1 MGANIWWVRRDLRLN
16 DNQALQK
23 AISAGKSV
31 IPLFIFDPK
40 LLNSSNAAE
49 RRIAFLRDCL
59 SELDKA
65 LRLRG
70 SKLIVRKGDPAEV
83 LGTLVKEGKADQ
95 IFAEADYSPYA
106 RSRDG
111 MVAEQLPLVSVDGLT
126 VSHPES
132 MVKDDGTPYQVFTP
146 FMRRWKEK
154 YLTAEL
160 RLISVPDLI
169 STPSEIQSDKLDI
182 QADFRSKE
190 FEPGEKTAM
199 AKLMQFTKSP
209 DLGIERYADI
219 RNRMDKNGTA
229 ILSPY
234 LRFGLL
240 SIRQCVRAAL
250 HIIQSASDKAAKHSA
265 EIWLNELIWREFYF
279 SILYH
284 FPYVRKHSFRKE
296 LRGISWRNDE
306 HEFSAWC
313 AGQTGYP
320 VVDAS
325 MRQLLETGWMH
336 NRGRMI
342 VASFLVKDLV
352 IDWRWG
358 EKFFMKQL
366 LDGDPAANN
375 GGWQWAAGTGTDAAP
390 YFRIFNPILQ
400 GSKFDPQGDFVRSW
414 VPELSKVPQEFIH
427 APWEM
432 SPDLQKNIDCII
444 GRDYPFP
451 IVDHHFARKRILE
464 VYNQAKQ
471 RYQQI

>member
-1 MGANIWWVRRDLRLN
+1 MGTNIWWVRRDLRLN

-23 AISAGKSV
+23 AISAGKPV

-40 LLNSSNAAE
+40 LLNSSNAGE
-49 RRIAFLRDCL
+49 RRIAFLKGCL
-59 SELDKA
+59 SELDKD

-70 SKLIVRKGDPAEV
+70 SRLIVRRGDPAEI
-83 LGTLVKEGKADQ
+83 LKNLVKECNVDK

-106 RSRDG
+106 RRRDG
-111 MVAEQLPLVSVDGLT
+111 TVAEQLPLALVGGLT
-126 VSHPES
+126 ISHPES
-132 MVKDDGTPYQVFTP
+132 IVKDDGTPYRVFTP

-154 YLTAEL
+154 YLSTDL
-160 RLISVPDLI
+160 RSTSVPDLI
-169 STPSEIQSDKLDI
+169 STPGEIQSEKLDI
-182 QADFRSKE
+182 QADFQSKE

-199 AKLMQFTKSP
+199 AKLKRFTQSP
-209 DLGIERYADI
+209 DPGIEQYADL

-240 SIRQCVRAAL
+240 SIRQCVSAAL
-250 HIIQSASDKAAKHSA
+250 QIMQTAPDESARHSA

-279 SILYH
+279 SILFH
-284 FPYVRKHSFRKE
+284 FPFVMKHSFKEE

-313 AGQTGYP
+313 KGQTGYP

-325 MRQLLETGWMH
+325 IRQLLETGWMH

-342 VASFLVKDLV
+342 AASFLVKDLV

-358 EKFFMKQL
+358 EKFFMQQL

-375 GGWQWAAGTGTDAAP
+375 GGWQWTAGTGTDAAP

-400 GSKFDPQGDFVRSW
+400 GKKFDPRGDFVRSW
-414 VPELSKVPQEFIH
+414 VPELSKVPDKCIH

-432 SPDLQKNIDCII
+432 ETDLQKSIGCII
-444 GRDYPFP
+444 GRDYPLP
-451 IVDHHFARKRILE
+451 IVDHGFARERILE
-464 VYNQAKQ
+464 VYLQAKQ
-471 RYQQI
+471 RYQ